1 MAIHGLWYTLAV
13 GARLN
18 QLATQTA
25 LAFALVCAAGAMVLM
40 ILFIPAVDPP
50 GKPRVPA
57 ALLKAVDV
65 EKLHEIP
72 SAGYPKLALDAT
84 GAPDPAAEAANIE
97 AFARVINPA
106 PALVPYVGAIALTL
120 VAVVAIAVAM
130 IGPARQRSELRHWAF
145 VVAVGVL
152 VFNGAFCALCG
163 AGLDSRALKFGASLR
178 SMESSGVVSIAKWNE
193 QVDLGNL
200 PPSARAEG
208 TISEVLYDL
217 SPIPLALWGSRLQL
231 IAAISLCAVPLSRWI
246 WRNLWVVTDA
256 DHASP
261 TK

>member
-1 MAIHGLWYTLAV
+1 M
-13 GARLN
+13 
-18 QLATQTA
+18 
-25 LAFALVCAAGAMVLM
+25 LM
-40 ILFIPAVDPP
+40 ILFVRAVDPP

-120 VAVVAIAVAM
+120 FAILTLVVAM
-130 IGPARQRSELRHWAF
+130 IEPCGRRPALRQWAM
-145 VVAVGVL
+145 VIGVSVL

-163 AGLDSRALKFGASLR
+163 AGLESRALKFGGYLR
-178 SMESSGVVSIAKWNE
+178 SMESCGAVSVAKWNE

-217 SPIPLALWGSRLQL
+217 SPMRLALWAAGLQL
-231 IAAISLCAVPLSRWI
+231 VGAISLCVAPLSRWI

-256 DHASP
+256 DRASP
-261 TK
+261 EKHS